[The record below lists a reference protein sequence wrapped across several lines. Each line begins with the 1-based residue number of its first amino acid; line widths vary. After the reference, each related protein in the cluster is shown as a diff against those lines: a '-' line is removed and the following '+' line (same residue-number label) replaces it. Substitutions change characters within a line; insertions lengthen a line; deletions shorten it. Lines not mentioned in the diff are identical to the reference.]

1 MGRRSS
7 SSATRMQTI
16 EGMRKLPE
24 PKMRRQTSGAAMPMM
39 ALACCFSFSHW
50 LRKMTTN
57 MAVMTKST
65 PSVLKGRTEPRAA
78 PMAALATQ

>member
-1 MGRRSS
+1 
-7 SSATRMQTI
+7 
-16 EGMRKLPE
+16 
-24 PKMRRQTSGAAMPMM
+24 
-39 ALACCFSFSHW
+39 
-50 LRKMTTN
+50 